1 MFIVLLINRGN
12 AFSVHAYVTDALG
25 FLSPI
30 NYVIEPKG
38 RFRNEMEKES
48 ATLLDVE
55 LPHSERSGERTRHVT
70 SLHMWEQ
77 KVCYHLIFLSIN
89 LKIIHHLCCE
99 IIK

>member
-48 ATLLDVE
+48 KQARVE
-55 LPHSERSGERTRHVT
+55 TFDRPIL
-70 SLHMWEQ
+70 
-77 KVCYHLIFLSIN
+77 
-89 LKIIHHLCCE
+89 
-99 IIK
+99 